1 MTLVMGKPVK
11 HATNVMLATVM
22 VVVVEAAITES
33 GGKGIVLLPSTMPL
47 SLGRTVHVF
56 PETTA
61 VGPPA
66 LIVAPLASVI
76 IAWTGWGDV
85 VASVDAGVSS
95 TAPAEVGMA

>member
-1 MTLVMGKPVK
+1 MPAIGKPVE
-11 HATNVMLATVM
+11 HATKVTLATVM

-33 GGKGIVLLPSTMPL
+33 GGKGIVLLPRTTPL
-47 SLGRTVHVF
+47 SLGRTVHVV

-76 IAWTGWGDV
+76 IAWTGWGDMV
-85 VASVDAGVSS
+85 TGVGAGVSS